1 MRVNI
6 QQTEPEAYK
15 AVYALVKYLGQ
26 SKLTPIHS
34 HLIMI
39 RASQINGCAYC
50 INMHITEARKHGET
64 DQRMHLISVWREAG
78 DLFTP
83 EEKALLALTEEV
95 TLISQ
100 HHVSD
105 ATYAAAAA
113 LFDEHYLAQA
123 IMAIA
128 TINVWNRIA
137 ITTQL
142 PVEA

>member
-15 AVYALVKYLGQ
+15 AVYGLVKYLGQ
-26 SKLTPIHS
+26 SKLTSIHS

-78 DLFTP
+78 ELFTA